1 MIMMIMI
8 LVIMMINYDDDHGID
23 KVKTGRRKPIVY
35 TSVGAIKEDLTETER
50 PFDLVHG
57 ERLERSRNIPFEQ
70 KRGD

>member
-8 LVIMMINYDDDHGID
+8 LMIMMINYDDDHGND

-50 PFDLVHG
+50 LFDLVHG
-57 ERLERSRNIPFEQ
+57 GRLEKRRNLPFE
-70 KRGD
+70 RRWD